1 MRRHHVQSTSHLKTH
16 TRLVYCLMDGCVN
29 LEACAFRWSTGRGD
43 QQCTPCSHD
52 TTLYVG
58 PTFEHTLV
66 HFNSHTRAMP
76 TLARISDVPHDSLQ

>member
-1 MRRHHVQSTSHLKTH
+1 MNNAH
-16 TRLVYCLMDGCVN
+16 
-29 LEACAFRWSTGRGD
+29 
-43 QQCTPCSHD
+43 PD
-52 TTLYVG
+52 TTLSTLYVG